1 MFLTIYL
8 MEKSFREIIK
18 RSEELA
24 KALASRS
31 PDGGDLKVKAV
42 GLLTWAG
49 NLSEALL
56 LLERKEPINLPKL
69 EASLHN
75 LLFLATDIA
84 GDMKLSLADGFI
96 AYLNDIIAHLNKEAS
111 EGQDALRGRGQKMEG
126 LKSLYENSESSVS
139 LTPALQKLYGGNFTF
154 YEFQNRPYVIGNF
167 VMATDGIVS
176 FSDIPGHT
184 GGGDVS
190 AFNPQ
195 DTFIMGLLRSVV
207 DGVAVGANTLRTEPH
222 HIWTPKFISPEH
234 DVLYQEQRRFLGK
247 KSENPANIF
256 VTASGEINFEAAV
269 FYQTDVISLVVTTE
283 QGASRVQ
290 KLADDLRTKLDPNR
304 YFTFHTVIV
313 KKTVGGQV
321 DLSDMMQKLKHE
333 WDINS
338 LLVEGGPTFYGNL
351 EKAGLVDELFLTI
364 SPIVVGNAK
373 ASQRPTFSMTSE
385 RGYTPNDTP
394 YTELVSVKQR
404 GDYLYLRRKY
414 RHK

>member
-1 MFLTIYL
+1 MQKKPY
-8 MEKSFREIIK
+8 K
-18 RSEELA
+18 R
-24 KALASRS
+24 
-31 PDGGDLKVKAV
+31 
-42 GLLTWAG
+42 
-49 NLSEALL
+49 
-56 LLERKEPINLPKL
+56 
-69 EASLHN
+69 
-75 LLFLATDIA
+75 
-84 GDMKLSLADGFI
+84 
-96 AYLNDIIAHLNKEAS
+96 
-111 EGQDALRGRGQKMEG
+111 
-126 LKSLYENSESSVS
+126 
-139 LTPALQKLYGGNFTF
+139 
-154 YEFQNRPYVIGNF
+154 
-167 VMATDGIVS
+167 
-176 FSDIPGHT
+176 
-184 GGGDVS
+184 
-190 AFNPQ
+190 AF
-195 DTFIMGLLRSVV
+195 
-207 DGVAVGANTLRTEPH
+207 H
-222 HIWTPKFISPEH
+222 
-234 DVLYQEQRRFLGK
+234 
-247 KSENPANIF
+247 
-256 VTASGEINFEAAV
+256 FEATV

-373 ASQRPTFSMTSE
+373 ASQRPTFSMTRE